1 MEIDKGASVSLIS
14 QKELITLKEPAPQLT
29 LNIDEVPRFYTY
41 PGSTI
46 QPLGQVELEVDH
58 NNEHQNMHAL
68 ESGLGPNL
76 LGHSLLSV
84 LKLNWSAVLR
94 GDFVE
99 PYQTLFTE

>member
-29 LNIDEVPRFYTY
+29 LNIDEVPRFRTY
-41 PGSTI
+41 AGSTI
-46 QPLGQVELEVDH
+46 QPLRQVELEVDFK
-58 NNEHQNMHAL
+58 NEHHDLHAL

-76 LGHSLLSV
+76 LRHNWLSV

-99 PYQTLFTE
+99 PYQTLFSE